1 MIAKILLFLFF
12 IASLQAALVQIDFSM
27 GGGYRRDDFHYKN
40 YASGNPDKINNFFSL
55 PEINSAQQ
63 ALYLN
68 FIWDNFRLETEGD
81 FGWIVTGKDMVGFP
95 YNNGGPSLFF
105 SFKNIYGYEAD
116 GMGSLGYTCSLYRSQ
131 FLDFDFV
138 PFAGFKY
145 WHLATRVKG
154 NKTDNLAPYYG
165 FTSFAT
171 YYESILQHAD
181 FWGPYLEGRLNFN
194 FSQMV
199 NLLAYYQYHFVF
211 MRIKSI
217 PTLNYVLEPSDATVY
232 YTVVGSRSIIK
243 DNNSKAQVGGLDIYF
258 KTLADVLVGVRFYA
272 SRFYTHDAKTYTSQ
286 TTATMPNNSYF
297 VSEDIENVYSSK
309 VTWTTYSFVL
319 YAGYHF

>member
-105 SFKNIYGYEAD
+105 
-116 GMGSLGYTCSLYRSQ
+116 LL
-131 FLDFDFV
+131 
-138 PFAGFKY
+138 
-145 WHLATRVKG
+145 
-154 NKTDNLAPYYG
+154 KTFMAMKQMAWGAWDILVASTAP
-165 FTSFAT
+165 
-171 YYESILQHAD
+171 
-181 FWGPYLEGRLNFN
+181 NF
-194 FSQMV
+194 
-199 NLLAYYQYHFVF
+199 
-211 MRIKSI
+211 
-217 PTLNYVLEPSDATVY
+217 
-232 YTVVGSRSIIK
+232 
-243 DNNSKAQVGGLDIYF
+243 
-258 KTLADVLVGVRFYA
+258 
-272 SRFYTHDAKTYTSQ
+272 
-286 TTATMPNNSYF
+286 
-297 VSEDIENVYSSK
+297 
-309 VTWTTYSFVL
+309 
-319 YAGYHF
+319 